1 MGELGAAFL
10 ADGLPSSELESSEEL
25 LSAFRFAARTDVMW
39 AEDGVLGVEMEFV
52 LATFFLD
59 SPSDSE
65 LLLSLLEESWAF
77 RLTPCT
83 GIFLAVGGVWETDT
97 DFGLAEGLPG
107 FSSSLEVSLLEE
119 LCAFL
124 DTD

>member
-65 LLLSLLEESWAF
+65 PVSYTHLRAH
-77 RLTPCT
+77 
-83 GIFLAVGGVWETDT
+83 ET
-97 DFGLAEGLPG
+97 A
-107 FSSSLEVSLLEE
+107 
-119 LCAFL
+119 
-124 DTD
+124 